1 MSQKKILIILIAT
14 LFGLITF
21 LGGYLLANKNT
32 GQTAN
37 IAGLNRF
44 SSFSGKTE
52 PEKNVVAKLNR
63 LSSVKVIGP
72 TVSEDGR
79 NLIYFEKDTGK
90 IFSSN
95 FTGQNTQII
104 TGEIKENITEA
115 IWSKNGRQAIVAK
128 KTPRGQT
135 LSLFDLKNKDLI
147 NLNGKMSSATW
158 SPDGQKIA
166 YLFFEPAAEEGNISI
181 ANPDGSSFKNIL
193 PTRNSQLKIAWPGKD
208 IIAFHSPSGIDK
220 SLLLLNKET
229 GELEKILESYDNL
242 KTLWS
247 PDGLSLIYSYNKE
260 GVDLTANLIQLK
272 DGNYFGMEIDL
283 QTNAEKCVWSLNSKR
298 FYCGGTK
305 TDGEE
310 EGLYEFAL
318 TNKEFGLV
326 FQSSSADQI
335 SIEKPFLSPTENFIF
350 FTNGYDRY
358 LYSISL

>member
-1 MSQKKILIILIAT
+1 M
-14 LFGLITF
+14 
-21 LGGYLLANKNT
+21 ANKNT

-37 IAGLNRF
+37 IAGLSRF
-44 SSFSGKTE
+44 SSFSGKTG
-52 PEKNVVAKLNR
+52 PEKSVVAKLNR

-90 IFSSN
+90 IFSSD

-115 IWSKNGRQAIVAK
+115 VWSKNGRQAIVAK

-135 LSLFDLKNKDLI
+135 LSLFDLKNKDLVS
-147 NLNGKMSSATW
+147 LNAKMSGITW

-166 YLFFEPAAEEGNISI
+166 YLFFEPTTEEGNISI

-193 PTRNSQLKIAWPGKD
+193 PTRNGQLKITWPSKD
-208 IIAFHSPSGIDK
+208 IIAFHSPSGADK

-260 GVDLTANLIQLK
+260 GIGPVTNIIRIK
-272 DGNYFGMEIDL
+272 DGNYESMETDL
-283 QTNAEKCVWSLNSKR
+283 RTNAGKCVWRLNSQK

-305 TDGEE
+305 ADSEE
-310 EGLYEFAL
+310 EGLYEFDL
-318 TNKEFGLV
+318 NKKEFGLV
-326 FQSSSADQI
+326 FQSNSADSI

-350 FTNGYDRY
+350 FTNGYDQY
-358 LYSISL
+358 LYAISL